1 MSQQQDTLL
10 VLRLK
15 ENDIAAFDEL
25 YLKYFKVLC
34 ANAFFFLRNES
45 EAKDL
50 VQTLFL
56 DIWEKKIYEHFHKD
70 VKGYLFLAVKNRCL
84 NSIKSSKVKDARVEQ
99 FSRYYGDQMQGQQ
112 DTGDLPDYQDRLEAL
127 LSDMKGQKKA
137 ALNMVYFKDKKYSE
151 AARELGIGVNSLKT
165 HLKSALKT
173 LRLGMNGK
181 K

>member
-1 MSQQQDTLL
+1 MSQQQDILL
-10 VLRLK
+10 ISRLK
-15 ENDIAAFDEL
+15 ENDVAAFDEL

-34 ANAFFFLRNES
+34 ANAFFFLRDES
-45 EAKDL
+45 EAMDL

-56 DIWEKKIYEHFHKD
+56 DIWEKKMYEHFQKD

-84 NSIKSSKVKDARVEQ
+84 NLIKSRAVKNARAELFNRFQQEQLRDPETAGDAPDHH
-99 FSRYYGDQMQGQQ
+99 DQL
-112 DTGDLPDYQDRLEAL
+112 TSL
-127 LSDMKGQKKA
+127 LSDMRGQKKA
-137 ALNMVYFKDKKYSE
+137 ALTMVYFKDKKYSE
-151 AARELGIGVNSLKT
+151 AAREMGIGINSLKT

>member
-1 MSQQQDTLL
+1 MSQQQDILL
-10 VLRLK
+10 VTRLK
-15 ENDIAAFDEL
+15 SNDIAAFDEL
-25 YLKYFKVLC
+25 YLKYFKLLC
-34 ANAFFFLRNES
+34 ANAFLFLKNEN

-56 DIWEKKIYEHFHKD
+56 DIWEKKLYEHFHKD

-84 NSIKSSKVKDARVEQ
+84 NFIKSQKVKGARAASFNRFYHEQ
-99 FSRYYGDQMQGQQ
+99 SGEPEPGNDPADHQEQLRM
-112 DTGDLPDYQDRLEAL
+112 L

-137 ALNMVYFKDKKYSE
+137 ALNMVYFKEKKYSE
-151 AARELGIGVNSLKT
+151 AAREMGIGVNSLKT

-173 LRLGMNGK
+173 LRLGMANK